1 MYDDEE
7 DEDDMYD
14 DEDEE
19 GDEEF
24 REDDDLDEL
33 VVVLESYDEIEDEL
47 TVTDLEEIFIL
58 LSQHYSND

>member
-1 MYDDEE
+1 
-7 DEDDMYD
+7 MYD

-19 GDEEF
+19 GGEGF

-47 TVTDLEEIFIL
+47 TATDLEEIFIL
-58 LSQHYSND
+58 LSEYF